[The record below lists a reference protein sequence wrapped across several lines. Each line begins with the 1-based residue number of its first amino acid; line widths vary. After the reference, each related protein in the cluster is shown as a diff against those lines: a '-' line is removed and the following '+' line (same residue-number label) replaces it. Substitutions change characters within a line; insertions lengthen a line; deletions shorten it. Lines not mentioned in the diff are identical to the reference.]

1 MGHIWTVFIAIITIC
16 CIKGFPSFKIENQTL
31 YKKIVN
37 HFFSKELRDPNF
49 EIDRHLCFRKIH
61 PDCCCLENC
70 RYHGKC
76 CIDALFNNNITSV
89 EEYVKV
95 FLDRT
100 KIRKYIKKLPVMEFK
115 KTSVKIKVKKIHM
128 VASCDDR
135 KSPYTDLCNTRDS
148 KNDIRVIA
156 DGFVYKNK
164 YCALCH
170 GFEKYNFAPL
180 ELVGCSNTTN
190 ITGTVMTIPDES
202 CTLRMRNHNRLGYNR
217 IKCKRKLHKPA
228 GKSFGYQKN
237 YGYSFRRLIPHFR
250 MLIYFSKPYSVLDRG
265 YPICLSHQYFDIID
279 GQCKNKYYAK
289 PIGIYRDPGSLFIRP
304 QPPKQ
309 IPTQKKPSEKPVENK
324 LSPYLKAVKKTF
336 RCIKRMGGIIMKTNG
351 YPKTLDSTHINKS
364 ASFRD
369 FTDISTV
376 HKQFKD
382 FLHNSKK
389 SKSMILVPYKRLPF
403 AELYGYSP
411 KHHFLSNR
419 VCADVEIITQNF
431 ATTPDCNIT
440 FNNNTY
446 SIKKDVTYW
455 INVTYGHII
464 HFAARCKRFHL
475 EQNCNMIIPNMSSV
489 AMRNNSLTVQINK
502 EQKTFLPE
510 QYFPLTEG
518 FRLCLENE
526 KEFAWLKQYYYFE
539 NLFSHIFL
547 SVSLSLELL
556 FLMVYLVWKKIR
568 NAPEKNL
575 IAFCIALF
583 VCDITGL
590 ILPLTRHNVHGV
602 TCKIVALSIHF
613 FSLALCTWPCIVAY
627 EVWLILR
634 SRNLNNRS
642 KYLHFRYS
650 LVAWG
655 IPFIITSVCLTV
667 DLVSNGSLIRYG
679 NHDYCWIFPFHARIA
694 VYIVPLTFMT
704 CGNSLLISIIVITT
718 RREKRTKHS
727 LLARNDKLKF
737 HKMIIKLFLL
747 FGTAELI
754 GLVQI
759 PNATQENQV
768 IFNVIFGLFHNFLRS
783 SRGIFLFLT
792 FGCNTVIKK
801 YRERARV

>member
-1 MGHIWTVFIAIITIC
+1 MRYLRVFIAIIIIC
-16 CIKGFPSFKIENQTL
+16 CVKGFPSFKIDNQTL
-31 YKKIVN
+31 YNKIVN

-61 PDCCCLENC
+61 PDCCCLETC
-70 RYHGKC
+70 RYYGTC
-76 CIDALFNNNITSV
+76 CIDALFNNNIKSV
-89 EEYVKV
+89 EEYVKM

-100 KIRKYIKKLPVMEFK
+100 KIREYIKKLPVIEFK
-115 KTSVKIKVKKIHM
+115 KTSVKIKVKKINM
-128 VASCDDR
+128 VASCDN
-135 KSPYTDLCNTRDS
+135 KESPYIDLCNTRDS
-148 KNDIRVIA
+148 KNNVRVIA

-170 GFEKYNFAPL
+170 GFEKFNSAPL

-190 ITGTVMTIPDES
+190 IAGIVMTVPDQS
-202 CTLRMRNHNRLGYNR
+202 CTLRMRNHNRLVYNR

-228 GKSFGYQKN
+228 GKSFSSQSN
-237 YGYSFRRLIPHFR
+237 YNYRYHDLIPHFR
-250 MLIYFSKPYSVLDRG
+250 MLIYFSKPYSVVDRG
-265 YPICLSHQYFDIID
+265 YPICFSHQYFNIID
-279 GQCKNKYYAK
+279 GHCKNKYYPKGRDIQYDPIK
-289 PIGIYRDPGSLFIRP
+289 PI
-304 QPPKQ
+304 
-309 IPTQKKPSEKPVENK
+309 PTRKKPTEKPMEHK

-351 YPKTLDSTHINKS
+351 YPKTLDSIHINKF
-364 ASFRD
+364 ASFRN
-369 FTDISTV
+369 FTNFSTV

-382 FLHNSKK
+382 FLRNSKK
-389 SKSMILVPYKRLPF
+389 SKNMILVPYKRLPF
-403 AELYGYSP
+403 TELYGYSP
-411 KHHFLSNR
+411 KHHFLDNR
-419 VCADVEIITQNF
+419 VCADLEIITQNF
-431 ATTPDCNIT
+431 ATTPDCNVT

-446 SIKKDVTYW
+446 NIKKDVTYW
-455 INVTYGHII
+455 INVTYGNII

-475 EQNCNMIIPNMSSV
+475 EKNCNMIIPNISSV
-489 AMRNNSLTVQINK
+489 TMTNNSLRVQINK
-502 EQKTFLPE
+502 EQKTYSPV

-518 FRLCLENE
+518 FRICLENE
-526 KEFAWLKQYYYFE
+526 KEHTWLKQYYYFE
-539 NLFSHIFL
+539 NLLSHIFL

-556 FLMVYLVWKKIR
+556 FLMVYLVWKEIR

-590 ILPLTRHNVHGV
+590 ILPLTRNNVHGV
-602 TCKIVALSIHF
+602 TCKLVALSIHF

-634 SRNLNNRS
+634 SRNVNNQS
-642 KYLHFRYS
+642 NYLHFRYS

-655 IPFIITSVCLTV
+655 IPFIVTSVCLAV

-679 NHDYCWIFPFHARIA
+679 DQNYCWIFPFHARLA
-694 VYIVPLTFMT
+694 VYIVPLTLMT

-737 HKMIIKLFLL
+737 HKMIMKLFLL

-768 IFNVIFGLFHNFLRS
+768 IVNVIFGLLHNFLRS
-783 SRGIFLFLT
+783 SRGIFLFLA
-792 FGCNTVIKK
+792 FGCNTVAKK
-801 YRERARV
+801 YRERTRV